1 MKKIV
6 TSVIIVIGILYLG
19 FSAIYYKLK
28 NNELHDKIEFYEKV
42 ITDFGIEE
50 FINYPELYYE
60 DGYIDQVKVHQCMW
74 AIQDN
79 CEE

>member
-1 MKKIV
+1 MKEIIIR
-6 TSVIIVIGILYLG
+6 VIIIAGILFLG
-19 FSAIYYKLK
+19 LSAIYYKLK
-28 NNELHDKIEFYEKV
+28 NVELHDKVEFYEKV

-74 AIQDN
+74 AIQEN

>member
-6 TSVIIVIGILYLG
+6 TSIIIVIGILYLG

-50 FINYPELYYE
+50 FINYPDLYYE